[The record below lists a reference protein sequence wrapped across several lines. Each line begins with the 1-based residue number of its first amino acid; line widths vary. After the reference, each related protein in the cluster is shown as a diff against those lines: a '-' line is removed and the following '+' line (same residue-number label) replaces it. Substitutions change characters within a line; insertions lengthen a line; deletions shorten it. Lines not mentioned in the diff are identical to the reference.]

1 MSRFL
6 FARAFEL
13 LRSGEPASI
22 KDALAM
28 LRKEV
33 DEHPEDMKAL
43 FEYAGAH
50 DFLGREKDALPH
62 YLKIFERGHGCLP
75 VDDQPRLYVQLGSTL
90 RNLSSLPESQSI
102 LQEGIKY
109 FPKYKALRAFLALT
123 EYSMGHH
130 AQAIQLLSDVILEG
144 TTDPSLM
151 DYSRALGWYV
161 GQLAA
166 QK

>member
-6 FARAFEL
+6 YTRAFEL

-22 KDALAM
+22 EDALSM

-33 DEHPEDMKAL
+33 DAHPEDMKAL
-43 FEYAGAH
+43 FEFAGAY

-62 YLKIFERGHGCLP
+62 YLKIFESGHASLP
-75 VDDQPRLYVQLGSTL
+75 ADDQPRLYVQLGSTL
-90 RNLSSLPESQSI
+90 RNLNSLPESQSI
-102 LQEGIKY
+102 LQEGLKY

-123 EYSMGHH
+123 EYSMGNH
-130 AQAIQLLSDVILEG
+130 AQAIQALMQVTLEG
-144 TTDPSLM
+144 TADPSLL
-151 DYSRALGWYV
+151 DYSRALGWYA
-161 GQLAA
+161 GELTP

>member
-6 FARAFEL
+6 YARAFEL
-13 LRSGEPASI
+13 LRSGEPSSI

-33 DEHPEDMKAL
+33 EAHPEDMKAL
-43 FEYAGAH
+43 FEYAGAY

-62 YLKIFERGHGCLP
+62 YLKIFEQGHGCLP

-90 RNLSSLPESQSI
+90 RNLNSLPESQSI
-102 LQEGIKY
+102 LQEGMKY

-123 EYSMGHH
+123 EYSMGNHT
-130 AQAIQLLSDVILEG
+130 QAIQFLMEIALDG
-144 TTDPSLM
+144 ATDSSLI
-151 DYSRALGWYV
+151 DYSRALGWYA
-161 GQLAA
+161 GQLGS